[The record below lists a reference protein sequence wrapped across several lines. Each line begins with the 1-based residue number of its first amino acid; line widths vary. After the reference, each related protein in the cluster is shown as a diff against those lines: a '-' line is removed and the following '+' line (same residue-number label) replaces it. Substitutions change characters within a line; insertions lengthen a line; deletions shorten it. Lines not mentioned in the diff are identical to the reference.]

1 MTFPSF
7 KQAYKYKG
15 GFDKFVYDTL
25 KELGNFDEEEFT
37 PVTYNFTS
45 YADKEG
51 ETEWGTGTVQTTGV
65 VKGNYT
71 EVEVK
76 TNSSDQSFVG
86 NKYFMRSGAKTDGTT
101 IYKLYTDAGRTSA
114 GFYVSITLSE

>member
-7 KQAYKYKG
+7 KKAYKYKG

-45 YADKEG
+45 YADAQG
-51 ETEWGTGTVQTTGV
+51 ETEWGTGTVETTGV

-71 EVEVK
+71 EIEVK

-86 NKYFMRSGAKTDGTT
+86 QKFYMRSGAKTDGSV
-101 IYKLYTDAGRTSA
+101 IYKAYTDAGRTFA
-114 GFYVSITLSE
+114 GFYVSITTSE